1 MSELLA
7 EVHETRIE
15 IKGMRNDL
23 NGRIE
28 GLADRMEKMEAQ
40 QAKTSLAIGEL
51 RLSVLELAYFGER
64 IYRLETEVF
73 KQVS

>member
-1 MSELLA
+1 
-7 EVHETRIE
+7 
-15 IKGMRNDL
+15 
-23 NGRIE
+23 
-28 GLADRMEKMEAQ
+28 MEAQ

>member
-40 QAKTSLAIGEL
+40 QAKTSRAIGEL